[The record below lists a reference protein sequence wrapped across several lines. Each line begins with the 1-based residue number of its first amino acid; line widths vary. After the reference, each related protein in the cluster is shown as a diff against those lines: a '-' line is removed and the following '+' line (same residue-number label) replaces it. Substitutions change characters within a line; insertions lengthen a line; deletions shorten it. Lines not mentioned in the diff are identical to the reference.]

1 MSNLGLR
8 FGPGV
13 LLNIGFLFAVRI
25 CSAPGGVDIL
35 MRCPVQSE
43 SAPHL
48 GSAIYGEEYYMSVI
62 CLFHGGREK
71 GEMLFA
77 IGGEMG
83 DGEFV

>member
-1 MSNLGLR
+1 MA
-8 FGPGV
+8 
-13 LLNIGFLFAVRI
+13 AVHVR
-25 CSAPGGVDIL
+25 SAPGGVYIL

-48 GSAIYGEEYYMSVI
+48 GSAIYEVEYYVI
-62 CLFHGGREK
+62 CISHGGREK